1 VILIGL
7 GGNLESV
14 HYGAPRQ
21 TLAAALAALAGEGV
35 RVVGRSGWYRS
46 APVPVSG
53 QPWFVNAVAAI
64 ATRLG
69 PFALLDRLQ
78 ALEARFG
85 RVRGARNAA
94 RILDLDLLD
103 YCGRRIATPR
113 LTLPHPRMTERRFV
127 LLPLVELAPGWR
139 HPVSGMTAAQ
149 LLSRLPEGQR
159 VARLAG

>member
-7 GGNLESV
+7 GGNLESAR
-14 HYGAPRQ
+14 YGTPRQ
-21 TLAAALAALAGEGV
+21 TLAVALAVLAGEGV
-35 RVVGRSGWYRS
+35 RVVARSGWYRS

-53 QPWFVNAVAAI
+53 QPWFVNAVAAL

-85 RVRGARNAA
+85 RIRGARNAA

-103 YCGRRIATPR
+103 YDGRRIATPR
-113 LTLPHPRMTERRFV
+113 LTLSLIHI
-127 LLPLVELAPGWR
+127 
-139 HPVSGMTAAQ
+139 
-149 LLSRLPEGQR
+149 
-159 VARLAG
+159 